1 MQIPTCLSRVNN
13 CNGDYADL
21 KKAVDPD
28 DTSGST
34 LLDGSRHPCYSLE
47 NRNVNAEFIFI
58 VDTQNIPQFFDHILG
73 HPDLIDL
80 QTQEQKKETWQKW
93 YFKGIGKEYHQQY
106 NQQRKLSAA
115 AQDFTNFSTSG
126 VLPESLQC
134 DCGKK
139 YNIDSLFQ
147 NHIAA
152 CPHIKKGLRSSQ
164 QLLIKSLGMSATS
177 CKDHRIRWL
186 ELKSELKAMHLPPSD
201 LDVNSFIKK
210 DQQPRV
216 NSFIK
221 EQQQE
226 RVD

>member
-1 MQIPTCLSRVNN
+1 MIVCGRTF
-13 CNGDYADL
+13 
-21 KKAVDPD
+21 KT
-28 DTSGST
+28 DTG
-34 LLDGSRHPCYSLE
+34 
-47 NRNVNAEFIFI
+47 
-58 VDTQNIPQFFDHILG
+58 
-73 HPDLIDL
+73 
-80 QTQEQKKETWQKW
+80 
-93 YFKGIGKEYHQQY
+93 
-106 NQQRKLSAA
+106 
-115 AQDFTNFSTSG
+115 
-126 VLPESLQC
+126 
-134 DCGKK
+134 
-139 YNIDSLFQ
+139 FQ
-147 NHIAA
+147 NHIAT